1 MKNTKGLFNNL
12 FIISLIL
19 FLFCSCDKNKVF
31 EDIKEIPEG
40 NWNRKNKISFE
51 INITD
56 TASLNNIYF
65 DLRNKGSYAYRNIYI
80 FMNTTY
86 PDNKQSVDTFVCIL
100 ANDKGRWLGKG
111 IGDLWFNRML
121 FKKNIVFPKR
131 GKYIFRFE
139 QAMRNEDLLGI
150 TDIGIRIEKVEK

>member
-1 MKNTKGLFNNL
+1 MREPSKLFGNL
-12 FIISLIL
+12 FLISIAL
-19 FLFCSCDKNKVF
+19 FLFYSCDKNRVF

-56 TASLNNIYF
+56 TTSLNNIYF
-65 DLRNKGSYAYRNIYI
+65 NIRNKGSYAYRNIYI
-80 FMNTTY
+80 FLNTIY
-86 PDNKQSVDTFVCIL
+86 PDNKSSIDTFVCIL
-100 ANDKGRWLGKG
+100 ANEKGRWLGKG

-121 FKKNIVFPKR
+121 FKKNLVFPKK
-131 GKYIFRFE
+131 GKYIFKFE